1 MERGRE
7 ADEPECLE
15 PQKREVVWLLQAT
28 ARRVPFVDKCVSM
41 SPVIIDKKN
50 FPISPLTI
58 FWLLK
63 KRHLT
68 PPRAGEIS
76 HYL

>member
-41 SPVIIDKKN
+41 SPVIIEKKVSQ
-50 FPISPLTI
+50 FPL
-58 FWLLK
+58 
-63 KRHLT
+63 
-68 PPRAGEIS
+68 
-76 HYL
+76 